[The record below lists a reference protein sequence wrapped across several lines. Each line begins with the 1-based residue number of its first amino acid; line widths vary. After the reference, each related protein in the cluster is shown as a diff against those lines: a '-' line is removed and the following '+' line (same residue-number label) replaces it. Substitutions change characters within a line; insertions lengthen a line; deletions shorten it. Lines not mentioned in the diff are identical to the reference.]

1 MIIAAA
7 DLASSHAVNTLVN
20 MAAPSN
26 VDDPP
31 TVDALKQSRR
41 LLRAQLVRRIRE
53 LEAELART
61 EPNATVVQAKL
72 EMIQKCYD
80 RAEALDLDSL
90 AVVNRHTVP
99 LGSIVIVSI
108 I

>member
-1 MIIAAA
+1 M
-7 DLASSHAVNTLVN
+7 LVN
-20 MAAPSN
+20 MATPSN

-53 LEAELART
+53 LEAELARM
-61 EPNATVVQAKL
+61 EPDATVVQAKL

>member
-1 MIIAAA
+1 M
-7 DLASSHAVNTLVN
+7 
-20 MAAPSN
+20 
-26 VDDPP
+26 
-31 TVDALKQSRR
+31 K
-41 LLRAQLVRRIRE
+41 RIRE

-61 EPNATVVQAKL
+61 EPNATVVEAKL

-80 RAEALDLDSL
+80 GAEALDLDIL
-90 AVVNRHTVP
+90 AVVNRHTAP